1 MLSAQNIIISEIM
14 SSNSTFL
21 VDKDGESSDWIELY
35 NDENQAINLQG
46 FKLSDNND
54 DLDKWTF
61 QVL

>member
-1 MLSAQNIIISEIM
+1 M